1 MSRPAQTRLDRLKPI
16 PTYKGTPLQS
26 INKKQQTN
34 MVDYSKWD
42 RFEDSS
48 DDDEEEN
55 NNEDRFT
62 SPNPRVTRLEA
73 PSTITTHADGTI
85 HIKTT
90 DAATARVVGVESS
103 PREKGFVVK
112 GDSDAA
118 GTADNKPAAPGKTRT
133 IRFVDGQPAA
143 SKRIKEDDD
152 TISRTTAGGNIPASK
167 TVPAHW
173 TAQGSRR
180 RLERYPKW
188 VLMMMITGR
197 AARLTHLRMIMTTTT
212 RWTFYQQTD
221 LRSLV

>member
-1 MSRPAQTRLDRLKPI
+1 MTRRRTI
-16 PTYKGTPLQS
+16 TR
-26 INKKQQTN
+26 I
-34 MVDYSKWD
+34 
-42 RFEDSS
+42 DSHH
-48 DDDEEEN
+48 
-55 NNEDRFT
+55 
-62 SPNPRVTRLEA
+62 LEA

-152 TISRTTAGGNIPASK
+152 TISRTTAGGNIPASQ

-173 TAQGSRR
+173 TGRR
-180 RLERYPKW
+180 KGRDGACESYPKW
-188 VLMMMITGR
+188 VLMMMITG
-197 AARLTHLRMIMTTTT
+197 
-212 RWTFYQQTD
+212 
-221 LRSLV
+221 